1 MHTTDTGP
9 RRHRLRRATT
19 GTLLVAP
26 LAAAVLASAAP
37 PASSASH
44 ENIAT
49 AAAVDVSP
57 TICANCHQTL
67 NHQAPLSSPGTTIAT
82 SDNLHVAMPDTSRLT
97 DAPPPQ
103 LLGEDDPLETAP
115 ASGG

>member
-9 RRHRLRRATT
+9 RHRRLKRATT

-26 LAAAVLASAAP
+26 LAAAVLAAAAP
-37 PASSASH
+37 PASSTSNQ
-44 ENIAT
+44 NIAT
-49 AAAVDVSP
+49 AAAVDVSA
-57 TICANCHQTL
+57 TTCANCHQTL

-82 SDNLHVAMPDTSRLT
+82 SDNLHVARPPTARST
-97 DAPPPQ
+97 DVRPPQ